1 MTDTF
6 SGISQKILFVD
17 DEALLLEGIKR
28 QLRRQFDVSVAN
40 GGEIALGVLAEEGPF
55 AVVVSDFNMPG
66 MDGVVFL
73 NNVYQRYPH
82 TVLIMLTGRAE
93 LDVAINALHNAHISR
108 FLNKPCPK
116 EILQETLQDGLEQYR
131 LRMSEQLLQ
140 AQLQQA
146 NHSLET
152 LNNQLEIRVAQKT
165 RALQLQYQHVASM
178 AQMQNSQAVM
188 TALSNAV
195 KDLPNILGISLWIS
209 PQMDG
214 EFTCQYPADN
224 TPIQFDARDCPEGLI
239 AQTLSSK
246 KIWRH
251 QPGNASSISEF
262 DASLFP
268 DKPLMSVPLQ
278 SKQGL
283 MGLLNI
289 AGDPLKVETDILDA
303 LIGIVD
309 VTATALQSHWNREA
323 FEEAQDA
330 IITSLAK
337 LSEYRDPE
345 TGAHLLRLKKYCG
358 LLCQSLA
365 KTEQFRDH
373 ITPEF
378 TEDLIRSSPLHDI
391 GKVGIPDA
399 ILKKPGR
406 LTPEEFEIMKDHAK
420 IGGDTL
426 RTVYDQYPSQSFIK
440 CGMEVAYGHHEKW
453 NGSGY
458 PNGLQGEAI
467 PLTAR
472 ILALVDVYDA
482 LTCRRI
488 YKPPFPREQAKGI
501 IVEGSGIH
509 FDPDIVNCFLSIE
522 GDFHDIAEEYADVL
536 E

>member
-1 MTDTF
+1 MTTA
-6 SGISQKILFVD
+6 SNAISQKVLFVD

-28 QLRRQFDVSVAN
+28 QLRREFDITIAN
-40 GGEIALGVLAEEGPF
+40 GGDIALEVLATEGPF

-66 MDGVVFL
+66 MDGIVFL
-73 NNVYQRYPH
+73 NAVYQHYPN

-93 LDVAINALHNAHISR
+93 LDIAVNALHNAHISR

-140 AQLQQA
+140 AQLQEV
-146 NHSLET
+146 NHSLEM
-152 LNNQLEIRVAQKT
+152 LNNQLEIRVEQKT
-165 RALQLQYQHVASM
+165 RALQLQYRHVASM
-178 AQMQNSQAVM
+178 AQMNNSQAVT
-188 TALSNAV
+188 TALIEAV
-195 KDLPNILGISLWIS
+195 QELPNIQGISLWIS
-209 PQMDG
+209 PHLDG
-214 EFTCQYPADN
+214 QFSCHYPQDHEPAS
-224 TPIQFDARDCPEGLI
+224 FDATNCPAGII
-239 AQTLSSK
+239 ATTLSN
-246 KIWRH
+246 I
-251 QPGNASSISEF
+251 QPWQYRPQNPDPISTF
-262 DASLFP
+262 DASLFSGQ
-268 DKPLMSVPLQ
+268 PLMSIPLH

-289 AGDPLKVETDILDA
+289 AGDPEKVETDILDA

-309 VTATALQSHWNREA
+309 VTATALQSHWHREA

-358 LLCQSLA
+358 LICQALA
-365 KTEQFRDH
+365 QTDRYRDL

-399 ILKKPGR
+399 ILKKPGK

-426 RTVYDQYPSQSFIK
+426 KTVFDQYPSQSFIK

-458 PNGLQGEAI
+458 PLGLEGEAI

-488 YKPPFPREQAKGI
+488 YKAPFPREKANSI
-501 IVEGSGIH
+501 IIEGSGIH
-509 FDPDIVNCFLSIE
+509 FDPHIVACFLNIE
-522 GDFHDIAEEYADVL
+522 ADFHNIAEQYADDL
-536 E
+536 